1 MKDNYKC
8 FKTDDKSE
16 IMELLEKWRNNGW
29 NLNFF
34 FKQITHGPGGFHVFY
49 DSRLDES
56 AI

>member
-34 FKQITHGPGGFHVFY
+34 FIQITHGPGGFHVFY